1 LGKVIN
7 HEGTK
12 TPRFKIFDRENI
24 AMEKTRQAAHQP
36 IVPETEKIASAVVDS
51 AFRVH
56 TNLGA
61 GLLESVYEICLCYEL
76 QKHGLNFERQV
87 ALPIV
92 YDGVKLSDAFRLDIL
107 VEKQII
113 LEIKAVNEIMPV
125 FEAQL
130 LTYLRLTNLRLGFL
144 INFNVPMIKSGIKR
158 MVN

>member
-1 LGKVIN
+1 MQ
-7 HEGTK
+7 K
-12 TPRFKIFDRENI
+12 T
-24 AMEKTRQAAHQP
+24 ATTLHQP
-36 IVPETEKIASAVVDS
+36 IPPSTEKIASAIVDS
-51 AFRVH
+51 AYKVH
-56 TNLGA
+56 KNLGA

-92 YDGVKLSDAFRLDIL
+92 YDGVKLFDAFRLDIL

-113 LEIKAVNEIMPV
+113 LEIKAVNEMIPV

-144 INFNVPMIKSGIKR
+144 INFNVPLIKSGIKR
-158 MVN
+158 MAN

>member
-1 LGKVIN
+1 L
-7 HEGTK
+7 
-12 TPRFKIFDRENI
+12 
-24 AMEKTRQAAHQP
+24 
-36 IVPETEKIASAVVDS
+36 
-51 AFRVH
+51 
-56 TNLGA
+56 NL
-61 GLLESVYEICLCYEL
+61 
-76 QKHGLNFERQV
+76 ERQV

-113 LEIKAVNEIMPV
+113 LEIKAVNEMMPV